1 MRSDI
6 EVKGRAVPGQE
17 AVLTDEALDLVADLE
32 RQFGGGREDL
42 LLRRAIRQADLD
54 RGGSYE
60 PPTDTRHVREGDWRL
75 PPPPRDLE
83 DRRVELSAPAT
94 DRRKIVNALNSG
106 AQTYLADL
114 EDSVAPNWTNHVVS
128 QIHLRQAVRREID
141 EVSESGKEYRLHERT
156 AVLTVRTRGLHL
168 VEPGLRVGGEPVSA
182 ALFDAAL
189 FVFHNAHE
197 LAARGSGPYLA
208 LTKLEGRHEADW
220 WARVLGATE
229 DALGLPR
236 GTVRVTVQLETLP
249 AAFAMDEMLYAL
261 REHAV
266 AMSIGRFDYTWS
278 VLRKLKASAPIL
290 PDRSRLSAAVPFLAA
305 HSALVV
311 HTAHR
316 RGANAIGGA
325 GSLLPSRR
333 DAEQNERA
341 LAIARREVEGEVE
354 SGFDGVSIIH
364 PDFVAVAARVFAAH
378 LEGRVDQKD
387 WMGAEVEPREL
398 LHFGNGASPLTPEG
412 VRETVHSA
420 LLYLDVWLRGEG
432 AVAVANRMVDA
443 ATAELGRAQLW
454 HWAQKGAE
462 LEDGRRFTLP
472 LFRELLAEEVAALGG
487 ADEGSLGQAAERLTR
502 MVEAREPEEF
512 FTLTT

>member
-1 MRSDI
+1 MRTDI
-6 EVKGRAVPGQE
+6 EVRGPAVPGQE
-17 AVLTDEALDLVADLE
+17 TVLTEDALDLVADLHH
-32 RQFGGGREDL
+32 RFGGGREDL

-54 RGGSYE
+54 RGGRYE
-60 PPTDTRHVREGDWRL
+60 PPTDTRHVREGDWTL
-75 PPPPRDLE
+75 PPPPPDLA

-114 EDSVAPNWTNHVVS
+114 EDSVAPNWTNHIVS
-128 QIHLRQAVRREID
+128 QLHLRQAVRREID
-141 EVSESGKEYRLHERT
+141 EVSEAGKAYRLHERT

-168 VEPGLRVGGEPVSA
+168 VEPGLLVAGEAVSA

-189 FVFHNAHE
+189 FVFHNARE
-197 LAARGSGPYLA
+197 LVARGSGPYLA

-220 WARVLGATE
+220 WARLFA
-229 DALGLPR
+229 ALEEALDLPR

-249 AAFAMDEMLYAL
+249 AAFEMDEMLFAL

-278 VLRKLKASAPIL
+278 VLRKLKAAAPIL
-290 PDRSRLSAAVPFLAA
+290 PERSRLNASAPFLVA

-316 RGANAIGGA
+316 RGAHAIGGA
-325 GSLLPSRR
+325 GSLLPSRS

-341 LAIARREVEGEVE
+341 LRIARQEVEADFDA
-354 SGFDGVSIIH
+354 GFDGVSVIH
-364 PDFVAVAARVFAAH
+364 PAFVAVAHEVFAAR
-378 LEGRVDQKD
+378 LEGRSDQKD
-387 WMGAEVEPREL
+387 RVGVEVAPSEL
-398 LHFGNGASPLTPEG
+398 LRFGNGAPPLTPEG
-412 VRETVHSA
+412 VRETVHAA

-432 AVAVANRMVDA
+432 AVAVRGRMVDA

-454 HWAQKGAE
+454 HWVQKGAE
-462 LEDGRRFTLP
+462 LEGGRRFTLP

-487 ADEGSLGQAAERLTR
+487 EGEGSLGHAAERLTR